1 MERPARSRVYLGF
14 ALSGLGAAAV
24 GFFTT
29 YLRPVWRG
37 EFHGP
42 PLATVHGAFVL
53 GWLLLFAAQ
62 VWLVRAGNTRQHRA
76 LGWIGL
82 AIVPGVVWTTIAMGV
97 YAMKRDLAAGMGE
110 VAVSLLV
117 GTVTSPLLFAAVF
130 AGGIAYRRKSDV
142 HKRLMLLATLTI
154 LWPAFLRFRHY
165 FPAVPRPDVWFG
177 FVLPQSMTVIAML
190 HDKATRGR
198 VHPAYWTVGVFL
210 IAEAA
215 AEVVLFDTPGWRV
228 VAHWLAAPF
237 LP

>member
-1 MERPARSRVYLGF
+1 
-14 ALSGLGAAAV
+14 
-24 GFFTT
+24 
-29 YLRPVWRG
+29 
-37 EFHGP
+37 
-42 PLATVHGAFVL
+42 
-53 GWLLLFAAQ
+53 
-62 VWLVRAGNTRQHRA
+62 
-76 LGWIGL
+76 
-82 AIVPGVVWTTIAMGV
+82 
-97 YAMKRDLAAGMGE
+97 MKRDLAVGMGE